1 VSRFR
6 PNPNFE
12 AELRAAAVPR
22 LVAVAN
28 AVKAR
33 VEAEKHSIMPRKSTK
48 PVVVEVSGDEVRVA
62 NTDHGSHLDEWGS
75 VNNPPYAPIRR
86 SVRALGLRLS
96 ERGK

>member
-1 VSRFR
+1 MSRFR
-6 PNPNFE
+6 PNPAFE
-12 AELRAAAVPR
+12 AELRAAAVPH

-28 AVKAR
+28 AVKTR
-33 VEAEKHSIMPRKSTK
+33 VEVEKHSIMPRKSTR
-48 PVVVEVSGDEVRVA
+48 PVVVEVSGDDVRVA
-62 NTDHGSHLDEWGS
+62 NTDHGGHLDEWGS